1 MLYPLSLSPMIS
13 NTHFVHLILIFF
25 FFFRGEFKPICSAR
39 GKVRG
44 IKSITVC
51 AAETMELVVTR
62 TSPAIVS
69 SRHHMSRMEFSR
81 LDNNVSSGLAA
92 ADFILSATRL

>member
-1 MLYPLSLSPMIS
+1 MLYPLSLSTMNI
-13 NTHFVHLILIFF
+13 HFVHLIQKFLFLLSWS
-25 FFFRGEFKPICSAR
+25 EFKPICGAR

-69 SRHHMSRMEFSR
+69 FRHHMSWMEFSR
-81 LDNNVSSGLAA
+81 PDNNVSSGLAA
-92 ADFILSATRL
+92 ADFILSAARL